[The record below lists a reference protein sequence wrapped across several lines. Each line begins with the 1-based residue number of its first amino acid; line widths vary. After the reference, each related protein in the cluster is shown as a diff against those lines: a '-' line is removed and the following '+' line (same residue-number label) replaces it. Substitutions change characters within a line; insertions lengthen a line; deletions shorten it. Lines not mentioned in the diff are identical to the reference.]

1 MRRGAP
7 TAPTTP
13 GAYAAVRLQVAGLP
27 KASRVAL
34 FVAMACAMGFASAC
48 RSADPKADLTVRVV
62 RFNELR
68 QKLEWNGIYAELLD
82 PEVRKSL
89 KLEDFLRPRQSTMEF
104 LGSSIQQVDIQGQRA
119 TVKTRIEA
127 NVPVLKPSGPP
138 LVLKRQIDEQQD
150 WVQRDG
156 SWYIRLEGK

>member
-1 MRRGAP
+1 
-7 TAPTTP
+7 
-13 GAYAAVRLQVAGLP
+13 
-27 KASRVAL
+27 
-34 FVAMACAMGFASAC
+34 
-48 RSADPKADLTVRVV
+48 
-62 RFNELR
+62 
-68 QKLEWNGIYAELLD
+68 
-82 PEVRKSL
+82 
-89 KLEDFLRPRQSTMEF
+89 MEF